1 MQKSIKNSS
10 PLNFAL
16 VPLAAEPIAH
26 IGAFPVTN
34 TMVNAWIVTA
44 FFLLVAFV
52 ASRRQTLVPRGVHNA
67 IEAIV
72 ETLSSEI
79 EKIAGSRKLAR
90 QFFPL
95 IATIFFVVLANNWLG
110 LIPGTGTVGFYELV
124 HGETELVPLLRSAGS
139 DLNFTLSIAVVA
151 VLFSHFAGVRAVGF
165 INYFSKFVNIKGI
178 ITSVKHGP
186 MAFITAV
193 IEFGVGFIE
202 IIGEFA
208 KTLSLSLRLFGN
220 VFAGEI
226 LMTVMLSLASYVVPI
241 PFMFLEILVGVVQA
255 TVFAMLTLVY
265 LVIATTPHGGHEEHE
280 EHHA

>member
-26 IGAFPVTN
+26 LGAFPITN

-44 FFLLVAFV
+44 FFVMVAFV
-52 ASRRQTLVPRGVHNA
+52 ATRRESLVPRGIHNV

-72 ETLSSEI
+72 EVLSNEI

-110 LIPGTGTVGFYELV
+110 LLPGTGTVGFYELV

-139 DLNFTLSIAVVA
+139 DLNFTLAIAVTA

-165 INYFSKFVNIKGI
+165 IDYFSKFVNVKGI
-178 ITSVKHGP
+178 FKSIKHGP

-226 LMTVMLSLASYVVPI
+226 LMTVMLGLVSYVVPI

-265 LVIATTPHGGHEEHE
+265 LVIATTPHGGHD